1 MRPED
6 FIRYRN
12 DILVVKAI
20 SDIDLTIADKRASV
34 KLYMA
39 GYISWLNEAI
49 AIGARF
55 QMKVL
60 KIITKFYS

>member
-1 MRPED
+1 MKPED

-12 DILVVKAI
+12 DILVVKAV
-20 SDIDLTIADKRASV
+20 SDEDLTVADKRASV
-34 KLYMA
+34 KLFMS

-55 QMKVL
+55 QMKVHL
-60 KIITKFYS
+60 KLIFHS